1 MKRKTSEPKVSKWIP
16 LWKNYYGKGYIS
28 PVIKTSDLKA
38 LEQGTRIRVC
48 HDKFH
53 TKDSNRP
60 YLQMQFVN
68 SAAHDEKMVQ
78 ELYWDAIKDARKGY
92 IEPQEVITLKDACE
106 ITRGLLY
113 DMEYGYSM
121 DDLTVE
127 PERFM
132 KDRSFTAI
140 EYNDED
146 LEDVSRFF

>member
-16 LWKNYYGKGYIS
+16 LWKNYHG
-28 PVIKTSDLKA
+28 
-38 LEQGTRIRVC
+38 
-48 HDKFH
+48 
-53 TKDSNRP
+53 
-60 YLQMQFVN
+60 
-68 SAAHDEKMVQ
+68 
-78 ELYWDAIKDARKGY
+78 KGY

-121 DDLTVE
+121 DDLTVKL
-127 PERFM
+127 ERFM
-132 KDRSFTAI
+132 NDRSFTAI